1 MIKKY
6 LFNGYGITF
15 NSAGS
20 WRFDKNI
27 AGNVIFF
34 VADNSSSC
42 HADNH
47 KNKFLIL
54 GERPTCGINESFG

>member
-15 NSAGS
+15 NNAGS
-20 WRFDKNI
+20 WRFDNDI
-27 AGNVIFF
+27 ARNVIFF

-47 KNKFLIL
+47 KNKFLIF
-54 GERPTCGINESFG
+54 S